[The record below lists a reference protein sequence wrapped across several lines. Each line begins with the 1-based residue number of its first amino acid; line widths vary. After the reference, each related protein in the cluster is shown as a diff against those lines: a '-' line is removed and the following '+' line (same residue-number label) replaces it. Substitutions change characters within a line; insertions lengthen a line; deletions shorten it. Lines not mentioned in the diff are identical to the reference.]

1 MKGTVRLA
9 GILGALVGATAFAFA
24 EDVDWKVFG
33 GATLGVV
40 SVCFFDAKSV
50 AHTSDGRVRAWTKC
64 LPQKDLENV
73 DFKNDRGQKIAEKA
87 AKKIVQGYVPPLI
100 VIGQVDF
107 DKITG
112 IAGYEETANLDDIDP
127 NSRMLLELNCS
138 ERMDRTLSIYAKF
151 NEREQRQDKPSDWK
165 YIAPETNVAYLHK
178 ILCPSQ

>member
-107 DKITG
+107 DKIRVPFDTKSISPSLFSKG
-112 IAGYEETANLDDIDP
+112 FVLDLESRTVLVRFSLLIFHSNPDILLYKMFDCIIALMTK
-127 NSRMLLELNCS
+127 SSM
-138 ERMDRTLSIYAKF
+138 
-151 NEREQRQDKPSDWK
+151 
-165 YIAPETNVAYLHK
+165 
-178 ILCPSQ
+178 